1 MLLTMPTLAHAQ
13 TALPD
18 VVKPPTGMNLGSTS
32 FYDGFGRTR
41 PGVTVLEYARW
52 SHNTEMADAN
62 GRENASFLNPH
73 IDSFPA
79 LTQLI
84 VGTRWH
90 PAGGTAGFSVLIPV
104 VDINTRFAAKSPK
117 GTPDNEFGV
126 GDLIAGPT
134 WQSRLFLRD
143 EATTSP
149 GARVGLASPCFAW
162 RTQVLVQ
169 APTGSFNAGRSSNV
183 GSGYW
188 AVVPYVAAT
197 YMPWRKFELST
208 RLHYQYNLPTTRIA
222 NPPPI
227 PHLIYKNGQAGQ
239 LAYANFTGSYRLS
252 RKLYAGANGY
262 GVYQLSP
269 DKTNQMNVG
278 KARETQLYL
287 GPGGGYDFNSGNTLN
302 VNVYLKL
309 EAHNTAGG
317 PSLQLLYI
325 HRF

>member
-1 MLLTMPTLAHAQ
+1 
-13 TALPD
+13 
-18 VVKPPTGMNLGSTS
+18 
-32 FYDGFGRTR
+32 
-41 PGVTVLEYARW
+41 
-52 SHNTEMADAN
+52 
-62 GRENASFLNPH
+62 
-73 IDSFPA
+73 
-79 LTQLI
+79 
-84 VGTRWH
+84 
-90 PAGGTAGFSVLIPV
+90 
-104 VDINTRFAAKSPK
+104 
-117 GTPDNEFGV
+117 
-126 GDLIAGPT
+126 
-134 WQSRLFLRD
+134 
-143 EATTSP
+143 
-149 GARVGLASPCFAW
+149 
-162 RTQVLVQ
+162 
-169 APTGSFNAGRSSNV
+169 
-183 GSGYW
+183 
-188 AVVPYVAAT
+188 
-197 YMPWRKFELST
+197 MPWRKFELST

-317 PSLQLLYI
+317 PSLQVLYI